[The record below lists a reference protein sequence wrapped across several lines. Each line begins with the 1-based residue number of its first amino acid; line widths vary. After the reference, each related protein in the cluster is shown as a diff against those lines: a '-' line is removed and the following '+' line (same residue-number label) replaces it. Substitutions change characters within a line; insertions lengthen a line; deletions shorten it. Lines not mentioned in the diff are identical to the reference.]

1 MSINSF
7 KFFGKKKDLHEGSD
21 KDYNAES
28 QTSKLFLEKIINTTP
43 IPIFIKDSKHRFI
56 MLNDDCCNFFGV
68 NREQLIGKTDHDFF
82 PKEQADTC
90 VYQDKLVFD
99 TGKEF
104 INEESLFNLNGIEH
118 RVIIRKACFEFL
130 NSEKTLIATIEDVT
144 KQREYE
150 QWLKNAKE
158 NAEQTS
164 KMKSEFLANMSHE
177 IRTPM
182 NGLLGFLHLLDGT
195 NLDDEQR
202 EILNEIQNSSDML
215 LNVIND
221 VLDYSRIEADKMTI
235 ENIEMDI
242 RDCVEDITLLA
253 SPSAQKKSIN
263 INSLIH
269 QNVPKL
275 VLGDSN
281 RLKQVLNNLVNNS
294 VKFTQAGE
302 IFIEVKLEH
311 QEKDFAV
318 VNFKVSDTGVGIPQ
332 NKLDLIFESFSQADA
347 SATRQYGGSG
357 LGLSIVKKLIKLMKG
372 DIRVESEL
380 GKGTVFS
387 FTLGFNT
394 VSPTLYEDDYEVLK
408 GKNVLTLV
416 SEKTLANVLES
427 YSKEFGASVISV
439 ESADAAINSLCGEEK
454 INILLTDSKD
464 MLEII
469 KSKYQDLPVV
479 FMISAGNRYL
489 FEKTENNSVNYY
501 FSAPIRRKKLLEVL
515 KSASSINQS
524 ENIQEDVKD
533 TPISNCN
540 VSDYKILL
548 AEDNEINQ
556 KLTTKILNKYGYF
569 CNVVSNGAEAVEAYK
584 NTKYDII
591 LMDCQMPVLDGYQAT
606 KEIRAFESEN
616 GIAHI
621 PVVAIT
627 ANALKGDLE
636 VCLAAGMDDYV
647 SKPINIDNLI
657 EVLKKYLV
665 SNLE

>member
-1 MSINSF
+1 MFTKCF
-7 KFFGKKKDLHEGSD
+7 KLFSGKKDLHEGSD

-43 IPIFIKDSKHRFI
+43 VPIFIKDSKHRFI
-56 MLNDDCCNFFGV
+56 MLNDDCCAFFGIK
-68 NREQLIGKTDHDFF
+68 REQLIGKTDHDFF
-82 PKEQADTC
+82 PKQQAETC
-90 VYQDKLVFD
+90 VYQDKLVFE

-104 INEESLFNLNGIEH
+104 INEESLFDVNGIEH

-150 QWLKNAKE
+150 EWLKNAKE
-158 NAEQTS
+158 NAEQTT

-182 NGLLGFLHLLDGT
+182 NGLLGFLHLLESS

-202 EILNEIQNSSDML
+202 EILNEIQKSSDML

-242 RDCVEDITLLA
+242 RDCVEDIILLA
-253 SPSAQKKSIN
+253 SPSAQKKSIH

-269 QNVPKL
+269 PNVPKL

-294 VKFTQAGE
+294 VKFTQTGE
-302 IFIEVKLEH
+302 IFLEVELEH

-332 NKLDLIFESFSQADA
+332 DKLDLIFESFSQADA

-372 DIRVESEL
+372 DIRVESEV

-387 FTLGFNT
+387 FTLGFNM
-394 VSPTLYEDDYEVLK
+394 VSPTLNEEDEGLQ
-408 GKNVLTLV
+408 GKNVLSV
-416 SEKTLANVLES
+416 ISDKTLANVVKS
-427 YSKEFGASVISV
+427 YSTEFGASVITP
-439 ESADAAINSLCGEEK
+439 ESIDEALNLPSGDEISLL
-454 INILLTDSKD
+454 ITDSKD
-464 MLEII
+464 TVEVI
-469 KSKYQDLPVV
+469 KSKYKDLPVI
-479 FMISAGNRYL
+479 FMITAGNRNL
-489 FEKTENNSVNYY
+489 FEKTENDSINYY
-501 FSAPIRRKKLLEVL
+501 FSAPIRRKKLIEGIKSVL
-515 KSASSINQS
+515 GLNQS
-524 ENIQEDVKD
+524 ENKTEDVKNQ
-533 TPISNCN
+533 PVFNRN
-540 VSDYKILL
+540 VSDFKILL

-556 KLTTKILNKYGYF
+556 KLTIKILNKFGYF
-569 CNVVSNGAEAVEAYK
+569 CEVVSNGAEAVEAYK
-584 NTKYDII
+584 NGGYDII

-606 KEIRAFESEN
+606 KEIRDYESQK
-616 GIAHI
+616 GFSRI
-621 PVVAIT
+621 PIVAIT
-627 ANALKGDLE
+627 ANALNGDSE
-636 VCLAAGMDDYV
+636 ECLTAGMDDYV

-657 EVLKKYLV
+657 EVLEKYLV
-665 SNLE
+665 VKLG